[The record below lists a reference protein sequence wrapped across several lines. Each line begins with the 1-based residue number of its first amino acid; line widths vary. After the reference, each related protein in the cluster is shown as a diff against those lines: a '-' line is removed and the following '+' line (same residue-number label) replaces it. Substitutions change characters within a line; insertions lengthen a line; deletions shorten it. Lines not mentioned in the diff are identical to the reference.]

1 MNSKTHQMDIKPLHG
16 ITVIEIGHSV
26 AAPFAGQILGDLGAE
41 VIKVEKSKGDDA
53 RHWGPPFVDEA
64 SATFHALNRNKKSV
78 VLDFRNVSDT
88 QNLKKLIRQKA
99 DVVLQNMRPGQVQE
113 LGLDFESLRS
123 DHEELIY
130 CNIGAFGARGP
141 LSQKAGY
148 DPLMQAF
155 SGIMSVVGEPG
166 SEPVRVGPSIVDL
179 GTGMW
184 AAMGILSLLLSRKS
198 TGKGGLVDVSLFET
212 AATWMNMMSA
222 QYLASGLLPKK
233 NGSGQ
238 VGIVPYKAY
247 ATKDGHLVV
256 TAGNNELFGK
266 LATLM
271 GHPEWLQ
278 DDRFKDNPSRV
289 ENASTLY
296 ALLDQLFL
304 KKSNDQWIELLDVV
318 GLPCAPVQDISQM
331 LAHPQTLAMGL
342 MQTVSSCSIP
352 LMGLPISFNGTRPE
366 ILAASPSLGSSNI
379 LDLIH

>member
-1 MNSKTHQMDIKPLHG
+1 MDIKPLQG

-222 QYLASGLLPKK
+222 HYLASGLLPKK

-304 KKSNDQWIELLDVV
+304 NKSNDHWIELLDAV

-352 LMGLPISFNGTRPE
+352 LMGLPISFNGSRPE

>member
-1 MNSKTHQMDIKPLHG
+1 
-16 ITVIEIGHSV
+16 
-26 AAPFAGQILGDLGAE
+26 
-41 VIKVEKSKGDDA
+41 
-53 RHWGPPFVDEA
+53 
-64 SATFHALNRNKKSV
+64 
-78 VLDFRNVSDT
+78 
-88 QNLKKLIRQKA
+88 
-99 DVVLQNMRPGQVQE
+99 
-113 LGLDFESLRS
+113 
-123 DHEELIY
+123 
-130 CNIGAFGARGP
+130 
-141 LSQKAGY
+141 
-148 DPLMQAF
+148 
-155 SGIMSVVGEPG
+155 
-166 SEPVRVGPSIVDL
+166 
-179 GTGMW
+179 MW
-184 AAMGILSLLLSRKS
+184 AAMGIISLLLSRKS

-212 AATWMNMMSA
+212 AATWMNMISA

-271 GHPEWLQ
+271 GHPEWLF

-296 ALLDQLFL
+296 AFLDRLFL
-304 KKSNDQWIELLDVV
+304 KKSNDQWIELLGAV

-352 LMGLPISFNGTRPE
+352 LMGLPISFNGIRPE
-366 ILAASPSLGSSNI
+366 ILGASPSLGSSNI
-379 LDLIH
+379 IDLIH

>member
-1 MNSKTHQMDIKPLHG
+1 MDIKPLQG

-64 SATFHALNRNKKSV
+64 SATFHALNRSKKSV
-78 VLDFRNVSDT
+78 VLDFRNVNDT

-99 DVVLQNMRPGQVQE
+99 DIVLQNMRPGQVQE
-113 LGLDFESLRS
+113 LGLDFESLRT
-123 DHEELIY
+123 DHQELIY
-130 CNIGAFGARGP
+130 CNIGAFGAQGP

-184 AAMGILSLLLSRKS
+184 AAMGIISLLLSRKS

-212 AATWMNMMSA
+212 AATWMNMISA

-271 GHPEWLQ
+271 GHPEWLF

-289 ENASTLY
+289 ENATALY
-296 ALLDQLFL
+296 ALLDQFFL
-304 KKSNDQWIELLDVV
+304 NKSNDQWIELLDAV

-331 LAHPQTLAMGL
+331 LVHPQTLAIGL

-352 LMGLPISFNGTRPE
+352 LMGLPISFNGTRPK
-366 ILAASPSLGSSNI
+366 ILGASPSLGSSNI
-379 LDLIH
+379 KDLIH

>member
-1 MNSKTHQMDIKPLHG
+1 MDIKPLQG

-222 QYLASGLLPKK
+222 HYLASGLLPKK

-304 KKSNDQWIELLDVV
+304 KKSNDQWIELLDAV

>member
-1 MNSKTHQMDIKPLHG
+1 MDIKPLHG

-222 QYLASGLLPKK
+222 HYLASGLLPKK

-304 KKSNDQWIELLDVV
+304 NKSNDHWIELLDAV

-352 LMGLPISFNGTRPE
+352 LMGLPISFNGSRPE

>member
-1 MNSKTHQMDIKPLHG
+1 MDIKPLQG

>member
-1 MNSKTHQMDIKPLHG
+1 MDIKPLQG

-41 VIKVEKSKGDDA
+41 VIKVEKNKGDDA
-53 RHWGPPFVDEA
+53 RHWGPPFLDEA

-78 VLDFRNVSDT
+78 VLDFRNVNDT
-88 QNLKKLIRQKA
+88 HNLKKLIRQKG
-99 DVVLQNMRPGQVQE
+99 DVILQNMRPGQVQE
-113 LGLDFESLRS
+113 LGLDFESLRL

-166 SEPVRVGPSIVDL
+166 SEPVRVGPSLVDL

-184 AAMGILSLLLSRKS
+184 ATMGILSLLLSRKS

-212 AATWMNMMSA
+212 AATWMNMISS

-266 LATLM
+266 LTTLM
-271 GHPEWLQ
+271 GHPEWLH

-296 ALLDQLFL
+296 SLLDPLFL
-304 KKSNDQWIELLDVV
+304 KKRNDQWIELLDAV

-331 LAHPQTLAMGL
+331 LAHPQTLALGL
-342 MQTVSSCSIP
+342 MQTVSNCSIP
-352 LMGLPISFNGTRPE
+352 LMGLPISFNGARPV
-366 ILAASPSLGSSNI
+366 ILGASPALGSSNI
-379 LDLIH
+379 IDLIQ

>member
-1 MNSKTHQMDIKPLHG
+1 
-16 ITVIEIGHSV
+16 
-26 AAPFAGQILGDLGAE
+26 
-41 VIKVEKSKGDDA
+41 
-53 RHWGPPFVDEA
+53 
-64 SATFHALNRNKKSV
+64 
-78 VLDFRNVSDT
+78 
-88 QNLKKLIRQKA
+88 
-99 DVVLQNMRPGQVQE
+99 MRPGQVQE

-166 SEPVRVGPSIVDL
+166 SAPVRVGPSIVDL

-222 QYLASGLLPKK
+222 HYLASGLLPKK

-304 KKSNDQWIELLDVV
+304 NKSNDHWIELLDAV

-352 LMGLPISFNGTRPE
+352 LMGLPISFNGSRPE